1 MAIGTNAAVWF
12 FGTEDTVDDGATQ
25 AITTTSFSVDVATWT
40 NDDDAPYASFVLTFQ
55 FPSGTITTGG
65 IHLFARLLNTNG
77 TTDAPVP
84 STTYLSKYIGSFDTA
99 ATAGSMVA
107 TTNYSIQS
115 GPLDLPMMKTSQE
128 YEFYLQNSCG
138 VTMTAGWTLKIQPM
152 ALGPHA

>member
-12 FGTEDTVDDGATQ
+12 FGTEDTVDDGSTQ
-25 AITTTSFSVDVATWT
+25 AISNAAFSVDVATWT
-40 NDDDAPYASFVLTFQ
+40 NDDDAPQASFVLTFQ

-65 IHLFARLLNTNG
+65 IHLYARLLNTNS

-84 STTYLSKYIGSFDTA
+84 STTYLSRYIGSFATA

-107 TTNYSIQS
+107 TTDYAIQT
-115 GPLDLPMMKTSQE
+115 GPVDLPLMKTSQE

-138 VTMTAGWTLKIQPM
+138 VTMSAGWTLKITPM

>member
-25 AITTTSFSVDVATWT
+25 AVTTTSFSVDQATWT
-40 NDDDAPYASFVLTFQ
+40 NDDDAPHASFVLTFQ
-55 FPSGTITTGG
+55 YPSGTITSGG
-65 IHLFARLLNTNG
+65 IHLYARLLNTNS

-84 STTYLSKYIGSFDTA
+84 SANYLSQYLGSFATGVTQMA
-99 ATAGSMVA
+99 ATTDYALQ
-107 TTNYSIQS
+107 T
-115 GPLDLPMMKTSQE
+115 GPVDLPMMKTSQE

-138 VTMTAGWTLKIQPM
+138 VTMTAGWTLKITPM

>member
-12 FGTEDTVDDGATQ
+12 FGTEDTVDDGSTQ
-25 AITTTSFSVDVATWT
+25 AISNAAFSVDVATWT
-40 NDDDAPYASFVLTFQ
+40 NDDDAPSASFVLMFQ

-65 IHLFARLLNTNG
+65 IHLYARLLNTNG

-84 STTYLSKYIGSFDTA
+84 SANYLSKYLGSFATGVTQMA
-99 ATAGSMVA
+99 ATTDYALQ
-107 TTNYSIQS
+107 T
-115 GPLDLPMMKTSQE
+115 GPVDLPMMKTSQE

-138 VTMTAGWTLKIQPM
+138 VTMSAGWTLKITPM